1 MSTTFDVLVLE
12 SHPHA
17 GDDAAAA
24 LAAQGHRVHR
34 CHDDPEQPFPCRG
47 MTSPSGCPLD
57 VHPVDVALVVQRGQG
72 PAPTDLEDGVRCAVR
87 ARVPVVESGTGLHD
101 PFAPW
106 LYERVAVGEDVVP
119 AIQRAA
125 DRRFDPIR
133 DLVADRIARLLA
145 TIDVDPSTVECAFET
160 TGSALDVHLT
170 VPIAVT
176 HGMEQ
181 SLAVRVL
188 DAVRASGRRF
198 GRIDVHVHPAEAK

>member
-24 LAAQGHRVHR
+24 LEAQGHRVHR

-47 MTSPSGCPLD
+47 MASPSGCPLD
-57 VHPVDVALVVQRGQG
+57 RHPVDVALVVQRGQG
-72 PAPTDLEDGVRCAVR
+72 SSPTDLEDGVRCAVR
-87 ARVPVVESGTGLHD
+87 ARVPVVESGTGLGD
-101 PFAPW
+101 PLSPW
-106 LYERVAVGEDVVP
+106 LYERIAIGADVVP

-133 DLVADRIARLLA
+133 ELVTDRIARLLA
-145 TIDVDPSTVECAFET
+145 TLDVDPSTVKCEFET

-170 VPIAVT
+170 VPGAVT

-188 DAVRASGRRF
+188 DAVGASGRRF
-198 GRIDVHVHPAEAK
+198 GRIDVHVHPTDPK

>member
-24 LAAQGHRVHR
+24 LEAGGHRVHR
-34 CHDDPEQPFPCRG
+34 CQDDPDQPFPCRG
-47 MTSPSGCPLD
+47 MASPSGCPLD
-57 VHPVDVALVVQRGQG
+57 LHPVDVALVVQRGQG
-72 PAPTDLEDGVRCAVR
+72 ASPTDLEDGVRCAVR
-87 ARVPVVESGTGLHD
+87 ARVPVVESGTGVHD

-133 DLVADRIARLLA
+133 ELVTGRIARLLA
-145 TIDVDPSTVECAFET
+145 TVAVDPSTVECTFET
-160 TGSALDVHLT
+160 AGSALDVHLT
-170 VPIAVT
+170 IPAVVT

-188 DAVRASGRRF
+188 DAVRASDRRF
-198 GRIDVHVHPAEAK
+198 GRVDVHVHAAEPK